1 MVVGALEIAL
11 VTHDAKI
18 VQQRNRKLVHAL
30 TQRGVDVR
38 VVAPGRET
46 VRIRG
51 AEVAF
56 FDSTGRRVQPD
67 LVVNALYRNSGWGLD
82 LVRAFELAG
91 YPVVN
96 RAEAWHRAKMKHL
109 TGAALAAAGVAQP
122 PVVFSHGLPRG
133 MWRRVRWLGRR
144 IVLKPWNSALGQGSI
159 RYRRSAVTP
168 LRLRRWRRKHGSV
181 YAQAFVPNP
190 GRDIRVM
197 VVGDEAIG
205 ATYRIARRGRWKTN
219 VTAGGIPAP
228 CPVTADLAAIS
239 LAAAKSLGLDIAGVD
254 VIEGPHGYEIL
265 EVNAWPNYHRF
276 DQVAGVDVADR
287 IAALLMDRAN
297 KDRSA

>member
-11 VTHDAKI
+11 VTHDANI

-190 GRDIRVM
+190 GRDIRVV
-197 VVGDEAIG
+197 VVGSETLG
-205 ATYRIARRGRWKTN
+205 ATYRYARKGMWKTN
-219 VTAGGIPAP
+219 VAAGGRPAY
-228 CPVTADLAAIS
+228 CRVTEPLRRLALAATR
-239 LAAAKSLGLDIAGVD
+239 AVGLDVAGVD
-254 VIEGPHGYEIL
+254 IIEGSEGLQVL
-265 EVNAWPNYHRF
+265 ELNAWPNYHIYDRVARI
-276 DQVAGVDVADR
+276 DVAGHLADYL
-287 IAALLMDRAN
+287 IKRAHL
-297 KDRSA
+297 RG